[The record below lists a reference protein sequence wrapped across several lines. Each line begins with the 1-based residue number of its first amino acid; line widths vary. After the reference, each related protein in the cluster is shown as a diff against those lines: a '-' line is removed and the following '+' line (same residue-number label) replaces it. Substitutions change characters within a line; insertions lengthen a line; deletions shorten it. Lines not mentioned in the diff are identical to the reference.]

1 MDFRPAPL
9 LFGPIRQP
17 NALVQCS
24 LTISIPKR
32 NTSYLCCYMYNKVI
46 TRRDLLKLGPC
57 CAAGFAMDMQSQ
69 SVSGKDRTLAMPGLT
84 SHFPALQQTVNGH
97 PLIYF
102 DTAATAQRPTEVINA
117 ITEFYRRE
125 NANPAPDLHF
135 LAKRSF
141 DAYEQARTIV
151 AAFINAAHASEIV
164 WTRGTTEAI
173 NLVAATWGEANI
185 HRDDEIVLTIAEHAS
200 NMLPWQLLAKR
211 KDAKVRYAEILE
223 SGHIDLES
231 LKAKLTERTKLVC
244 FSHVS
249 NVLGIINPAAEMC
262 RIAHNAGAKVLI
274 DAAQSAPHI
283 PVDVQQ
289 LDCDFLAFSG
299 HKLMGPMG
307 IGVLWARRSILD
319 EMPPYQAG
327 SNMAHGKGLEEWE
340 YSEGARKFGA
350 GTPNVA
356 GPVGLAAAIDL
367 IKSIGYSNMWRHEQ
381 ELTARFHD
389 CLSLQKGIRILGEPE
404 IRNRI
409 SLFSFTLDGVQV
421 GELARRLDQY
431 GIAIRAGDL
440 AAMQLL
446 QRFGVKQAARAS
458 LYLYNTAAEIESF
471 ARILSSVARQTS

>member
-1 MDFRPAPL
+1 
-9 LFGPIRQP
+9 
-17 NALVQCS
+17 
-24 LTISIPKR
+24 
-32 NTSYLCCYMYNKVI
+32 MYNRGL
-46 TRRDLLKLGPC
+46 TRRELLTFGSY
-57 CAAGFAMDMQSQ
+57 CAAGFAIDMKSQ
-69 SVSGKDRTLAMPGLT
+69 SVTGKDQTFARLDLK

-102 DTAATAQRPTEVINA
+102 DTAATAQRPVEVINA

-125 NANPAPDLHF
+125 NANPSPDLHF

-141 DAYEQARTIV
+141 DAYEQARTKV
-151 AAFINAAHASEIV
+151 AAFINAAQPSEIV

-173 NLVAATWGEANI
+173 NLVAAAWGEANI

-211 KDAKVRYAEILE
+211 KEAKVQYADILE
-223 SGHIDLES
+223 TGHIDLES

-249 NVLGIINPAAEMC
+249 NVLGIINPAAEIC
-262 RIAHNAGAKVLI
+262 RIVHNVGAKVLI
-274 DAAQSAPHI
+274 DAAQSAPHVQ
-283 PVDVQQ
+283 VDVQQ

-299 HKLMGPMG
+299 HKVMGPMG

-319 EMPPYQAG
+319 QMPPYQAG
-327 SNMAHGKGLEEWE
+327 SNMAHGRALEEWE
-340 YSEGARKFGA
+340 YSDGARKFGA
-350 GTPNVA
+350 GTPNVC

-367 IKSIGYSNMWRHEQ
+367 IKAIGYSNLRRHEQ
-381 ELTARFHD
+381 ELTARFHEG
-389 CLSLQKGIRILGEPE
+389 LSRQKGIRILGEPE
-404 IRNRI
+404 IHNRI
-409 SLFSFTLDGVQV
+409 SLFSFTVDGMRAD
-421 GELARRLDQY
+421 ELARRLDQY

-446 QRFGVKQAARAS
+446 QRLGVKHAARAS
-458 LYLYNTAAEIESF
+458 LYVYNTTAEIKTF